1 MITTVIVL
9 ALVVGIPLLVGLYV
23 WATYN
28 RLVGLRNRVGEA
40 WSDIQ
45 VQMKRRYDLI
55 PNLVETVK
63 GYAGHE
69 RGTLE
74 NVIQARAAAMANQ
87 GTPAQQ
93 GLSEGIL
100 TGALKSLFALSE
112 AYPDL
117 KANENFMQMQRDLS
131 EIEEHIQRSRRFYNG
146 SVREMNDAIGMFPS
160 NVVAGMFGFKPG
172 SFFELD
178 PNERET
184 ASQAPKVDFKN

>member
-1 MITTVIVL
+1 MITTLIVL
-9 ALVVGIPLLVGLYV
+9 AIVVGIPLLVGLYV

-63 GYAGHE
+63 GYATHE
-69 RGTLE
+69 REVLE
-74 NVIQARAAAMANQ
+74 SVVKARASAMANQ
-87 GTPAQQ
+87 GTAAEQ
-93 GLSEGIL
+93 GKSEGIL
-100 TGALKSLFALSE
+100 TGALKSLFALAE

-117 KANENFMQMQRDLS
+117 KANENFLQMQRDLA

-160 NVVAGMFGFKPG
+160 NIVAGAFGFKPG

-178 PNERET
+178 AAEAEA
-184 ASQAPKVDFKN
+184 ASKPVPVDFKR

>member
-28 RLVGLRNRVGEA
+28 RLVGLRNRVSEA

-74 NVIQARAAAMANQ
+74 SVIQARASAMANQ

-112 AYPDL
+112 DYPDL

-160 NVVAGMFGFKPG
+160 NIVAGMFGFKPG
-172 SFFELD
+172 SFFELE
-178 PNERET
+178 PNERDA

>member
-74 NVIQARAAAMANQ
+74 AVIQARATAMANQ

-93 GLSEGIL
+93 GLSEGIPK
-100 TGALKSLFALSE
+100 TGRAMDSW
-112 AYPDL
+112 P
-117 KANENFMQMQRDLS
+117 
-131 EIEEHIQRSRRFYNG
+131 
-146 SVREMNDAIGMFPS
+146 
-160 NVVAGMFGFKPG
+160 
-172 SFFELD
+172 
-178 PNERET
+178 
-184 ASQAPKVDFKN
+184 

>member
-1 MITTVIVL
+1 MITTIIVL
-9 ALVVGIPLLVGLYV
+9 ALVVGIPLLVGLYI

-74 NVIQARAAAMANQ
+74 AVIQARATAMANQ

-112 AYPDL
+112 AYPEL

-160 NVVAGMFGFKPG
+160 NVVAGLFGFKAG

-178 PNERET
+178 PNEREA
-184 ASQAPKVDFKN
+184 ASQAPKIDFKN

>member
-28 RLVGLRNRVGEA
+28 RLVGLRNRVSES

-74 NVIQARAAAMANQ
+74 SVIQARATAMANQ

-112 AYPDL
+112 AYPEL

-160 NVVAGMFGFKPG
+160 NIVAGMFGFKPG
-172 SFFELD
+172 SFFELE
-178 PNERET
+178 PGEREA
-184 ASQAPKVDFKN
+184 ASKPVPVDFNN